1 MPEAESRWTGDCFV
15 FDGRIALG
23 PALAER
29 PDHLPEGPTMTD
41 SATRTSARID
51 HLEMR
56 LTEQDAT
63 IDDLNRTVTEQWR
76 LIDRLRR
83 RVESLTERV
92 EEAGARVATGGTEP
106 PPPHY

>member
-1 MPEAESRWTGDCFV
+1 
-15 FDGRIALG
+15 
-23 PALAER
+23 
-29 PDHLPEGPTMTD
+29 MTD
-41 SATRTSARID
+41 PVTRDSARID

-83 RVESLTERV
+83 HVESLTERV
-92 EEAGARVATGGTEP
+92 EEAGAHAATGGTEP